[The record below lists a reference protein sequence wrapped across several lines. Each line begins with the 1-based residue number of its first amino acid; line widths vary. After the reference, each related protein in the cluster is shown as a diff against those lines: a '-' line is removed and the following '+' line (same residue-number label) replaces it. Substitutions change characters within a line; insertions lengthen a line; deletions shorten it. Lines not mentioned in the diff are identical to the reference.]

1 MTLINY
7 TARVPKVRTF
17 DSTGAFDAKALTEE
31 YAREYN
37 DQIVRYLDVEPDDDR
52 VIATTEDVRDALSGY
67 ASQTKYNSAASR
79 DLGDKLW
86 GAIASLAYANVGEF
100 DNHSV
105 QGLYDKLSTVL
116 NRAIS
121 EAEEAAET
129 LIKSAVSGSGL
140 EVSKSTLDFN
150 IAGELDAVDL
160 VDTLKKLDNTCPGL
174 LEELQVDF
182 HIIDSDFKFDDPAWI
197 RSRPSL

>member
-52 VIATTEDVRDALSGY
+52 VVDVTEDVRDALSGY

-86 GAIASLAYANVGEF
+86 GAIASLAYANGGEF

-121 EAEEAAET
+121 EAEEAAES
-129 LIKSAVSGSGL
+129 LIRSSVGAFGL
-140 EVSKSTLDFN
+140 DVTTSTLD
-150 IAGELDAVDL
+150 IIVSGELDASDL
-160 VDTLKKLDNTCPGL
+160 KGALKKLDNACPGL

-182 HIIDSDFKFDDPAWI
+182 HIIDNDLRFDDPAWI
-197 RSRPSL
+197 RS

>member
-1 MTLINY
+1 MLMTLINY

-37 DQIVRYLDVEPDDDR
+37 DQIVRYLGVEPDDDR
-52 VIATTEDVRDALSGY
+52 VIVTTEDVRDALSGY
-67 ASQTKYNSAASR
+67 ASQTKYSSAASR

-86 GAIASLAYANVGEF
+86 GAIASLAYANGGEF

-121 EAEEAAET
+121 EAEEAAES
-129 LIKSAVSGSGL
+129 LIRSSVGAFGL
-140 EVSKSTLDFN
+140 DVTTSTLD
-150 IAGELDAVDL
+150 IIVSGELDASDL
-160 VDTLKKLDNTCPGL
+160 KSALKKLDNACPGL

-182 HIIDSDFKFDDPAWI
+182 HVIDDNLKFDDPAWI
-197 RSRPSL
+197 RS

>member
-1 MTLINY
+1 MRSKNFDY
-7 TARVPKVRTF
+7 RDF

-52 VIATTEDVRDALSGY
+52 VVDVTEDVRDALSGY

-86 GAIASLAYANVGEF
+86 GAIASLAYANGGEF

-105 QGLYDKLSTVL
+105 QGLYYKLSTVL

-121 EAEEAAET
+121 EAEEAAES
-129 LIKSAVSGSGL
+129 LIRSSVGAFGL
-140 EVSKSTLDFN
+140 DVTTSTLD
-150 IAGELDAVDL
+150 IIVSGELDASDL
-160 VDTLKKLDNTCPGL
+160 KGALKKLDNACPGL

-182 HIIDSDFKFDDPAWI
+182 HIIDNDLRFDDPAWI
-197 RSRPSL
+197 RS

>member
-52 VIATTEDVRDALSGY
+52 VIVTTEDVRDALSGY
-67 ASQTKYNSAASR
+67 ASQTKYSSAASR

-86 GAIASLAYANVGEF
+86 GAIASLAYANGGEF

-121 EAEEAAET
+121 EAEEAAES
-129 LIKSAVSGSGL
+129 LIRSSVGAFGL
-140 EVSKSTLDFN
+140 DVTTSTLD
-150 IAGELDAVDL
+150 IIVSGELDASDL
-160 VDTLKKLDNTCPGL
+160 KDALKKLDNACPGL

-182 HIIDSDFKFDDPAWI
+182 HVIDDNLKFDDPAWI
-197 RSRPSL
+197 RS

>member
-52 VIATTEDVRDALSGY
+52 VIVTTEDVRDALSGY

-86 GAIASLAYANVGEF
+86 GAIASLAYANGGEF

-121 EAEEAAET
+121 EAEEAAES
-129 LIKSAVSGSGL
+129 IIRSSVGAFGL
-140 EVSKSTLDFN
+140 DVTTSTLD
-150 IAGELDAVDL
+150 IIVSGELDASDL
-160 VDTLKKLDNTCPGL
+160 KDALKKLDNACPGL

-182 HIIDSDFKFDDPAWI
+182 HIIDDNLKFDDPAWI
-197 RSRPSL
+197 RS